1 MANRL
6 PFPFPGDLKSR
17 TQMIPRAAEMYRK
30 SHSWLVGI
38 KTASVTLEVSLVVFY
53 KTKHHHH
60 MSQQLHSLL
69 FTKED
74 ENLCPHR
81 DQHMDVYSGFIHD

>member
-1 MANRL
+1 
-6 PFPFPGDLKSR
+6 
-17 TQMIPRAAEMYRK
+17 
-30 SHSWLVGI
+30 
-38 KTASVTLEVSLVVFY
+38 
-53 KTKHHHH
+53 

-81 DQHMDVYSGFIHD
+81 NQHMDVYSGFIHDWQNLEVTKMSFSKWLKCGTFKQLNIIQC